1 MIWSIAMHEWLP
13 VLAGVGL
20 GVPIAIRMD
29 CTPLT
34 AGLFCGGLYALI
46 RCFMG

>member
-13 VLAGVGL
+13 ALAGVGL
-20 GVPIAIRMD
+20 GVPISVRMG
-29 CTPLT
+29 CTPLGT
-34 AGLFCGGLYALI
+34 ALFNVGLYALI